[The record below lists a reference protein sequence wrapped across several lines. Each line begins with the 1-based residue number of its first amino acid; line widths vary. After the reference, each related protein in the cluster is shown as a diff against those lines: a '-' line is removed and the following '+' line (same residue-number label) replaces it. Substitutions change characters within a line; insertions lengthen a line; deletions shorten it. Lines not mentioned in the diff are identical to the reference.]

1 MHIKNSFLR
10 DSLVIKLALMVVIF
24 SGGCTWVKLSEDANK
39 VSLVSSKYVTSCTKI
54 GTTTSKVLDK
64 VAFVKR
70 SERKQKEE
78 LATLAKNEAFRMGGN
93 TIVADGDIEDG
104 RQKFSIYQCGGQ

>member
-1 MHIKNSFLR
+1 MSIKNSFLR
-10 DSLVIKLALMVVIF
+10 NILGAKLALMIVVF

-39 VSLVSSKYVTSCTKI
+39 VSLVSSKYVVSCAKI

-70 SERKQKEE
+70 SERKQQEE
-78 LATLAKNEAFRMGGN
+78 LITLAKNEAFNMGGN